1 VTGPHEGARPG
12 PDRGRAARHPSF
24 PALARRVDHDRTR
37 ERRRQLLRALV
48 ALAVFGAQHAS
59 AQTAAQIRRAEAEVG
74 VEERLGARVPP
85 GTRLEDDLGQPIA
98 LAALAG
104 RPLLLSFNY
113 TGCPRLCSVQ
123 LAGLARGLRDLGWS
137 GQRFGVATVSI
148 DPAETLPQLHRY
160 KETYVGQ
167 AGGGEGVAAGWR
179 FLHGSKSDVDA
190 LAAAVGFR
198 YRYDPRTNEFAHQA
212 TVVVLTGDGRVSGY
226 LHGVTY
232 SAAALDTAVT
242 RAEAGRVATVEEQR
256 SLGGFLLTCIG
267 FDPADPLPLA
277 LKIMRAGGV
286 AIALSLATF
295 LALQVR
301 KGRSARTR
309 TTP

>member
-1 VTGPHEGARPG
+1 VRYSSPTLLGISLL
-12 PDRGRAARHPSF
+12 AAAP
-24 PALARRVDHDRTR
+24 
-37 ERRRQLLRALV
+37 
-48 ALAVFGAQHAS
+48 AS

-74 VEERLGARVPP
+74 VEEKLGARAPVDLV
-85 GTRLEDDLGQPIA
+85 LEDDEGRPLA
-98 LAALAG
+98 LSALAG

-123 LAGLARGLRDLGWS
+123 LAGLARGLRDLGWD
-137 GQRFGVATVSI
+137 GDRFAVATVSI
-148 DPAETLPQLHRY
+148 DPAETAAQLHRT

-167 AGGGEGVAAGWR
+167 AGGRPGVRAAWR
-179 FLHGSKSDVDA
+179 FLHGRKSDVDA

-232 SAAALDTAVT
+232 AADSLRTALD
-242 RAEAGRVATVEEQR
+242 RAGAGRVATAEEQQG
-256 SLGGFLLTCIG
+256 LGGFLLTCIG
-267 FDPADPLPLA
+267 LDPGDPLPLA

-286 AIALSLATF
+286 AVAIFLLTF
-295 LALQVR
+295 LLLQMR
-301 KGRSARTR
+301 GGRRGRRDAARSTPPR
-309 TTP
+309 TIP